1 MTWSLSS
8 LLDIGALPD
17 DSEDLRL
24 QKRMLMT
31 VALLGLFVGFG
42 WGTVYWILGETTA
55 ALIPGSYG
63 VLTAVNILVYRRTKR
78 YKVFRFTQ
86 MLFFLILPFALQLT
100 LGGFVG
106 ASAVIIF
113 GLFAPLGALVMQSRK
128 VATRWM
134 VAYISLLVASL
145 IIQPA
150 MTNDNSLS
158 ETVVGVLFIANIFGI
173 AAFTFIVMNYFVG
186 QREMMQAALQR
197 EQEKSDNLLLN
208 ILPREVAADLK
219 ERGRTRATY
228 YQSASVLF
236 ADQVGFTEF
245 SGRTSPEDIVRTLN
259 EIFTSFDE
267 IVSRR
272 DVEKIRTIGDAYM
285 AAAGVPIEWDE
296 HATAI
301 VDAALDMQGFI
312 NTYDGIQFR
321 IGVSSGPLV
330 GGVVGTSKFQY
341 DIWGDTVNVASR
353 MESSG
358 QPGRIQISD
367 ATYQLIKG
375 EFECELRGE
384 IEVKGKGAMTTWFV
398 VARSN

>member
-158 ETVVGVLFIANIFGI
+158 ETVVGVLFIANIFGV
-173 AAFTFIVMNYFVG
+173 ASFTFIVMNYFVG

>member
-1 MTWSLSS
+1 
-8 LLDIGALPD
+8 
-17 DSEDLRL
+17 
-24 QKRMLMT
+24 
-31 VALLGLFVGFG
+31 
-42 WGTVYWILGETTA
+42 
-55 ALIPGSYG
+55 
-63 VLTAVNILVYRRTKR
+63 
-78 YKVFRFTQ
+78 
-86 MLFFLILPFALQLT
+86 
-100 LGGFVG
+100 
-106 ASAVIIF
+106 
-113 GLFAPLGALVMQSRK
+113 
-128 VATRWM
+128 M

-150 MTNDNSLS
+150 MTNDNNLS
-158 ETVVGVLFIANIFGI
+158 ETVVGALFIVNIFGI
-173 AAFTFIVMNYFVG
+173 AVFTFIVMNYFVG

-219 ERGRTRATY
+219 ERGGTQARY

-245 SGRTSPEDIVRTLN
+245 SGRTSPEDIVSTLN

-285 AAAGVPIEWDE
+285 AAAGVPIEWEE

-312 NTYDGIQFR
+312 NTCDGIQFR

-341 DIWGDTVNVASR
+341 DIWGNTVNVASR

-367 ATYQLIKG
+367 ATYQLIKD

-384 IEVKGKGAMTTWFV
+384 IEVKGKGVMTTWFV
-398 VARSN
+398 VERSN